1 MSLRKSNDINS
12 DRFFNEAFNDQSLND
27 AQLDEAAFDLL
38 FIKYFTPLCA
48 YCQYKFG
55 LDFDLAKDIVQN
67 GFIKLWESRHSISSK
82 KAYLYKIVTNTCLN
96 VLSHKK
102 VKQRHEKYIVQNTP
116 ISMFEDVDMKQ
127 LEADID
133 RAVAELPEQMRRIF
147 ELSRYKC
154 LKYSEIALQLNISVK
169 TVETQISRALI
180 KLKQKLSHY
189 LTFSF
194 IVLVFN
200 VLLHKEIFFVV

>member
-1 MSLRKSNDINS
+1 MSLRKHNDIN
-12 DRFFNEAFNDQSLND
+12 NEHLFNDPQF
-27 AQLDEAAFDLL
+27 DEAAFDQL

-67 GFIKLWESRHSISSK
+67 GFIKLWESRHAISSE

-96 VLSHKK
+96 VLSQQK

-116 ISMFEDVDMKQ
+116 TSMFTDVDMKQ
-127 LEADID
+127 LGADID

-147 ELSRYKC
+147 ELSRYEG
-154 LKYSEIALQLNISVK
+154 LKYSEIALRLNISIK

-189 LTFSF
+189 LTFYF
-194 IVLVFN
+194 IVLLFN
-200 VLLHKEIFFVV
+200 ACFINKFFLV